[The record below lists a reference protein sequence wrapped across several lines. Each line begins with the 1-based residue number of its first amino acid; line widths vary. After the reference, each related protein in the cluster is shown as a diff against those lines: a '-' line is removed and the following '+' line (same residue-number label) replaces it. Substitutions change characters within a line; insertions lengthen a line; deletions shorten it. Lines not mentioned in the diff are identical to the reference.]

1 MEKISRKGF
10 LKVAAAAAMSGVT
23 AAGLAACTS
32 GKSESTGNAGIYT
45 PGTYSATETGTGA
58 VTVTMTFSD
67 SAITEVKVD
76 TSKETIALAVDSAAD
91 FQEALMAAQSSEI
104 DSVSGATITSKAV
117 KKAAASCIEQAMGLA
132 STEETTETV
141 DDGTPKWLGTA
152 PVIADSDIVDTF
164 ETEVLV
170 VGGGTGGLFAAC
182 SAAENGAKTLVIDKV
197 TSGGIRDD
205 LGAINSRYQKEWGT
219 KIDKFDYITEMTKVA
234 AGHIDQR
241 LVRLWCEESAETIDW
256 YGDRLADRGVELWH
270 EAGGDDPDDRYIH
283 FATGHSPR
291 WTGSDDGKGN
301 VLNGATVLTDYAAG
315 LGVEF
320 MYNTPMV
327 ELVKENDRVVGVIAE
342 NEDGKY
348 VRINASKGVIVCTG
362 GYSLN
367 YDMMEALQPEN
378 LAIVGR
384 NGSIPGATGDGIK
397 ACIWVGAKF
406 DDTHSMMMF
415 DRAALKPDAVPGRE
429 QTENGESG
437 FFWMGSQPFLK
448 VNSKGERFFN
458 ESGTYEGILHA
469 DEFNKDHCHYTI
481 FDSDWTTY
489 IQAFKTHGCS
499 RMFPFPNNADPNIP
513 YQAVEQN
520 MLPGLVENGFV
531 FKCDTIAELA
541 EKLGLPADQLE
552 ATVERYNELYDKGV
566 DEDFGKEAHRMSAI
580 RTAPFYGAKNTGY
593 ILCTMDGI
601 QIDQNMN
608 AVDTNNDPIPGLY
621 VVGNDSGGYFSGTY
635 PNLSTGAA
643 CGRTVTF
650 GRRAGRI
657 AATEGIRAVR
667 ELKH

>member
-1 MEKISRKGF
+1 MKKISRQGF

-23 AAGLAACTS
+23 AGALAACNGS
-32 GKSESTGNAGIYT
+32 KADSASNSASGNAGIYT
-45 PGTYSATETGTGA
+45 PGTYTATETGTSA

-91 FQEALMAAQSSEI
+91 FQEALMAAQSAEI
-104 DSVSGATITSKAV
+104 DSISGATITSKAV
-117 KKAAASCIEQAMGLA
+117 KKAAANCIAQAMGLA
-132 STEETTETV
+132 TSETEEPTV
-141 DDGTPKWLGTA
+141 EDGIPKWLGKA
-152 PVIADSDIVDTF
+152 PEIADSQITETF
-164 ETEVLV
+164 QTEVLV

-219 KIDKFDYITEMTKVA
+219 KIDKFDYITEMTKIA

-241 LVRLWCEESAETIDW
+241 LVRLWCEESGETIDW
-256 YGDRLADRGVELWH
+256 YGDRLAERGVELWH
-270 EAGGDDPDDRYIH
+270 EAGGDDDGDRYIH

-291 WTGSDDGKGN
+291 WTGSDDGAGN
-301 VLNGATVLTDYAAG
+301 VLDGAKVLTDYAAG

-342 NEDGKY
+342 NEAGKY
-348 VRINASKGVIVCTG
+348 VQINASKGVIICTG

-378 LAIVGR
+378 LAIVGQ
-384 NGSIPGATGDGIK
+384 NSSIPGATGDGIK
-397 ACIWVGAKF
+397 ACIWAGAKF
-406 DDTHSMMMF
+406 DDTHSMMIF
-415 DRAALKPDAVPGRE
+415 DRAALKPDAVPGRA
-429 QTENGESG
+429 QTEGGESG
-437 FFWMGSQPFLK
+437 IFWMGSQPFLK
-448 VNSKGERFFN
+448 VNSRGERFFN
-458 ESGTYEGILHA
+458 ESGTYEGVLHA

-489 IQAFKTHGCS
+489 IQEFKTHGCS

-513 YQAVEQN
+513 YQAVEGN
-520 MLPGLVENGFV
+520 MLPDLVENGFV

-552 ATVERYNELYDKGV
+552 ATVARYNELYDKGV

-580 RTAPFYGAKNTGY
+580 RTAPFYGAKNTGC

-657 AATEGIRAVR
+657 AATQGI
-667 ELKH
+667 

>member
-1 MEKISRKGF
+1 MEKISRQGF

-23 AAGLAACTS
+23 AGALAACGGKTASS
-32 GKSESTGNAGIYT
+32 GGNAGIYT
-45 PGTYSATETGTGA
+45 PGTYTATETGTNA

-91 FQEALMAAQSSEI
+91 FQEALIKAQSAEI
-104 DSVSGATITSKAV
+104 DAVSGATITSKAV

-132 STEETTETV
+132 TSETEEPTV
-141 DDGTPKWLGTA
+141 EDGTPKWLGKA
-152 PVIADSDIVDTF
+152 PQIADDQITETF
-164 ETEVLV
+164 QTEVLV

-219 KIDKFDYITEMTKVA
+219 KIDKFDYITEMTKIA

-241 LVRLWCEESAETIDW
+241 LVRLWCEESGETIDW
-256 YGDRLADRGVELWH
+256 YGDRLAERGVELWH
-270 EAGGDDPDDRYIH
+270 EAGGDDDGDRYIH

-291 WTGSDDGKGN
+291 WTGSDDGAGN
-301 VLNGATVLTDYAAG
+301 VLDGAKVLTDYATG

-342 NEDGKY
+342 NEAGKY
-348 VRINASKGVIVCTG
+348 VRINASKGVIICTG

-397 ACIWVGAKF
+397 ACIWAGAKF

-415 DRAALKPDAVPGRE
+415 DRAALKPDAVPGRA
-429 QTENGESG
+429 QTESGESG

-448 VNSKGERFFN
+448 VNSRGERFFN

-489 IQAFKTHGCS
+489 IQEFKTHGCS

-513 YQAVEQN
+513 YQAVEGN

-531 FKCDTIAELA
+531 FQCDTIAQLA
-541 EKLGLPADQLE
+541 ELE
-552 ATVERYNELYDKGV
+552 ATVARYNELYDKGV

-657 AATEGIRAVR
+657 AATQGI
-667 ELKH
+667 

>member
-1 MEKISRKGF
+1 MKKIPRQAF
-10 LKVAAAAAMSGVT
+10 LKTAAAAAMSGVT
-23 AAGLAACTS
+23 AAALAACTS
-32 GKSESTGNAGIYT
+32 GSESAAAPASSGTAGLYT
-45 PGTYSATETGTGA
+45 PGTYTATETGTGP

-67 SAITEVKVD
+67 SAITEVQVD
-76 TSKETIALAVDSAAD
+76 TSKETIDLAVNCGTDL
-91 FQEALMAAQSSEI
+91 QEALMAAQSSEI
-104 DSVSGATITSKAV
+104 DTVAGATITSKAV

-132 STEETTETV
+132 AAPAEEISA
-141 DDGTPKWLGTA
+141 DDGTPKWLGHE
-152 PVIADSDIVDTF
+152 PEIADSDITAVYD
-164 ETEVLV
+164 TEVLV

-182 SAAENGAKTLVIDKV
+182 SAGENGAKTLVIDKV

-205 LGAINSRYQKEWGT
+205 LGAIDSRYQKEWGT
-219 KIDKFDYITEMTKVA
+219 RIDKFEYITEMTKIA
-234 AGHIDQR
+234 AGHLDQR
-241 LVRLWCEESAETIDW
+241 LVKLWADESAETIDW
-256 YGDRLADRGVELWH
+256 YGDRLAERGVELWH
-270 EAGGDDPDDRYIH
+270 EAGGDDDGERYIH
-283 FATGHSPR
+283 FPTGHSPR
-291 WTGSDDGKGN
+291 WTGSDDGSGN
-301 VLNGATVLTDYAAG
+301 ELNGAKVLTDYALG

-327 ELVKENDRVVGVIAE
+327 KLVKENGRVTGVIAE

-348 VRINASKGVIVCTG
+348 IRINASKGVIVCTG

-367 YDMMEALQPEN
+367 YDMMEALQPQN
-378 LAIVGR
+378 LAVVGR
-384 NGSIPGATGDGIK
+384 NGSIPGATGDGIR
-397 ACIWVGAKF
+397 ACIWAGGKF

-415 DRAALKPDAVPGRE
+415 DRAALKPDAVPGRA
-429 QTENGESG
+429 QTETGESG

-448 VNSKGERFFN
+448 VNSRGERFFN

-489 IQAFKTHGCS
+489 IQEFKTHGCS
-499 RMFPFPNNADPNIP
+499 RMFPFPNDADPNIP
-513 YQAVEQN
+513 YQAVESG
-520 MLPGLVENGFV
+520 MLPGLVEQGFV
-531 FKCDTIAELA
+531 FRCDTIAELA
-541 EKLGLPADQLE
+541 EKLGLPADTLE
-552 ATVERYNELYDKGV
+552 ATVARYNELYDKGV
-566 DEDFGKEAHRMSAI
+566 DEDFGKEAHRMSAV

-601 QIDQNMN
+601 QIDLNMN

-657 AATEGIRAVR
+657 AATAA
-667 ELKH
+667 L